1 MSGLV
6 TPEAV
11 ELDLP
16 TAHIGS
22 RGVAF
27 LVDLVLLGIAEL
39 VLVLGLSVLQGAAGP
54 VPTWVGVSVLIVTT
68 LVVWMGYPIAFE
80 TLWRGRTPGKALL
93 GLRVVTRE
101 GGPVRLRHAAIRA
114 FLGLVDFYLTSG
126 GAAIVTALVS
136 RDGQRLGDL
145 AAGTLVLRE
154 RTGHG
159 TPEAVSFRPPAG
171 LEDYTRRLDVSG
183 LGSREY
189 GLVRS
194 YLRRAGDLPRAT
206 RAQLAERVAQQVAP
220 AVRDPVQERP
230 GDPHTYL
237 RCVAAAYQER
247 HRRAEGGDRSI

>member
-1 MSGLV
+1 MSGIV

-11 ELDLP
+11 QLDLP

-27 LVDLVLLGIAEL
+27 VVDLVLLGIAEV
-39 VLVLGLSVLQGAAGP
+39 VLVLGLSVLQSAAGP

-68 LVVWMGYPIAFE
+68 LLVWMGYPIAFE

-101 GGPVRLRHAAIRA
+101 GGPVRFRHAAIRA

-126 GAAIVTALVS
+126 GAAILTALVS

-159 TPEAVSFRPPAG
+159 TPQAVTFRPPAG
-171 LEDYTRRLDVSG
+171 LEDYVARLDVSA
-183 LGSREY
+183 LGPREY

-194 YLRRAGDLPRAT
+194 YLRRAGQLPAAT
-206 RAQLAERVAQQVAP
+206 RVQLAERLAGQAAP

-230 GDPHTYL
+230 SDPETYL
-237 RCVAAAYQER
+237 RCVAAAYQAR
-247 HRRAEGGDRSI
+247 HRGVQGGDGSS